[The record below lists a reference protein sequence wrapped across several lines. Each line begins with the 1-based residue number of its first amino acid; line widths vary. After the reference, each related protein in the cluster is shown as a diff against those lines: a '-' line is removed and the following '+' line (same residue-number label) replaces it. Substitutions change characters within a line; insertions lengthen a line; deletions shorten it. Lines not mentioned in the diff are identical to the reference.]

1 MSRTWDGKPRIVRR
15 RETMTIVISEFGEV
29 AAVDET
35 TEGGLA
41 KVKEAQKQAL
51 ELANGRGSLTR

>member
-1 MSRTWDGKPRIVRR
+1 
-15 RETMTIVISEFGEV
+15 MTIVISQFGEV